1 MDCNWAGAPS
11 RSVALSRQDYFSS
24 EARPKKNDLDI
35 VRTFISMQKAIKV
48 AIAGV
53 GNCASSLVQG
63 VEYYRNRQG
72 VALEGIMRHSIGGYS
87 CGDVEFVAAFDIDR
101 RKVGHPLEEA
111 IFAKPNCTRIFQ
123 SALPVSNVI
132 VQAGPV
138 LDGIAPHMADYPDDA
153 AFRAA
158 DIEPTDVAAAL
169 RASGAEVL
177 VCYMPVGSEQ
187 AVKHY
192 AQACLDSRVAM
203 VNCVPV
209 FLASDPGW
217 AQKFWDA
224 GVPIVGD
231 DIKSQVGAT
240 IVHRALARLFADRG
254 VALDRTY
261 QLNTGGNTDFLNMLE
276 RGRLNSK
283 KISKTESVQSQ
294 LDERL
299 DARDIHIGP
308 SDYVPWQK
316 DNKVCFIRM
325 EGRGFGDSPIE
336 LEMRLS
342 VEDSPNSAGVV
353 IDAIRCV
360 KLALQRGEAGP
371 LVAPSAYYMKSPPQQ
386 FRDSVARDA
395 CNAFIDGRDFDL
407 PDEAAR
413 DAKVVVRPG
422 RS

>member
-1 MDCNWAGAPS
+1 MHN
-11 RSVALSRQDYFSS
+11 R
-24 EARPKKNDLDI
+24 
-35 VRTFISMQKAIKV
+35 IKV

-63 VEYYRNRQG
+63 VEYYRDRPG
-72 VALEGIMRHSIGGYS
+72 VALDGIMRQSIGGYRCS
-87 CGDVEFVAAFDIDR
+87 DVEFVAAFDVDR
-101 RKVGHPLEEA
+101 RKVGRPLEEA

-138 LDGIAPHMADYPDDA
+138 LDGVAPHMADYPDDN
-153 AFRAA
+153 AFRVV
-158 DIEPTDVAAAL
+158 DLEPTDVAAAL
-169 RASGAEVL
+169 RSSGAEVL
-177 VCYMPVGSEQ
+177 VCYMPVGSER

-192 AQACLDSRVAM
+192 AQACLEAGVAM

-209 FLASDPGW
+209 FLASDEVW
-217 AQKFWDA
+217 AAKFRDA
-224 GVPIVGD
+224 GLPLIGD

-254 VALDRTY
+254 VGLDRTY

-276 RGRLNSK
+276 RNRLKSK

-308 SDYVPWQK
+308 SDYVPWQQ

-325 EGRGFGDSPIE
+325 EGHGFGNSPIE
-336 LEMRLS
+336 LELRLS
-342 VEDSPNSAGVV
+342 VQDSPNSAGVV

-360 KLALQRGEAGP
+360 KLALERGEAGP
-371 LVAPSAYYMKSPPQQ
+371 LEAPSAYYMKSPPRQL
-386 FRDSVARDA
+386 RDSVAYDA
-395 CNAFIDGRDFDL
+395 CNAFIEGRRFEL
-407 PDEAAR
+407 PGDEADTR
-413 DAKVVVRPG
+413 VVSSPQ